1 MSKQNPQLE
10 DGFMKVA
17 NFLTEG
23 ILLSDLTKD
32 ELKIT
37 LAIMRRTYGYGKKLA
52 PISTSVFQAM
62 TGIDR
67 RNVVRALSVLIE
79 RERVGRSTGA
89 KMKYGKPVYNYWI
102 IKKGYCQCDNRTIVN
117 TTTEAIVNAT
127 HIKDNKENLK
137 KGRKRLVD
145 KLSIPK

>member
-1 MSKQNPQLE
+1 MPRNNPQLE
-10 DGFMKVA
+10 DGFMRVS

-23 ILLSDLTKD
+23 ILLSNLTKD

-37 LAIMRRTYGYGKKLA
+37 LAIMRRTYGYGKKMA
-52 PISTSVFQAM
+52 PISTSIFQVM

-67 RNVVRALSVLIE
+67 RNVVRALNSLLETNRI
-79 RERVGRSTGA
+79 GRSTGA

-117 TTTEAIVNAT
+117 TTTEAIVNMT
-127 HIKDNKENLK
+127 HIKEKKENLK
-137 KGRKRLVD
+137 KGRKELVE
-145 KLSIPK
+145 KLSIK